1 MFGIGSGELIMLL
14 ALALIIVGPQKLP
27 EMGRTVGK
35 TLAQFKAY
43 SEDMRSVL
51 TFEQTGTPAP
61 APTSHFPATGA
72 QAYGGATEQMA
83 TNATAPASVEPIQPA
98 EQANLAHEMAAVPVP
113 EQPLTPKNY
122 FAEEAA
128 PEPVGATSSA
138 THI

>member
-51 TFEQTGTPAP
+51 TFEQPGTPTSS
-61 APTSHFPATGA
+61 PTSHFPATGA

-83 TNATAPASVEPIQPA
+83 ANATVEPLKPA
-98 EQANLAHEMAAVPVP
+98 DAHEMAAVPVP

-122 FAEEAA
+122 FAEEAT
-128 PEPVGATSSA
+128 PETNGAISSA